1 MSQFSIGKVIAFVI
15 VSFVLLFVY
24 YRKVLKVKANESK
37 KIEMIKR
44 LCALIILISLL
55 NTFTLS
61 IDDNYKVFILIATVC
76 FINIYNARH
85 IFKYCDCSSIS
96 PQYQITQYIY
106 ITLITI
112 LLGLALKYTNEKGLL
127 SFLYRTQDNIDKID
141 KDSDKKVS
149 LPDVVVPDYCP
160 DMNKNDYKNNNTSD
174 GQKWIA
180 LPKDKQDTCINRNI
194 EKNQRKD
201 ISDDIYS

>member
-1 MSQFSIGKVIAFVI
+1 MSQFSIAKVIAFVI
-15 VSFVLLFVY
+15 VSFISLFIY

-76 FINIYNARH
+76 FINVYNARH

-112 LLGLALKYTNEKGLL
+112 LLGILLKYTNENGLI
-127 SFLYRTQDNIDKID
+127 SFLYEKQDIDKID

-160 DMNKNDYKNNNTSD
+160 NMDKNDYKNNSTSD

-180 LPKDKQDTCINRNI
+180 LPKDKKDICIKRNI

-201 ISDDIYS
+201 ISDNIYS